1 MEEKTWLD
9 YLAAVGSVATPIFV
23 LLLTAVGW
31 RLRQRIERRLALEE
45 KLRDDR
51 VAIYNEILE
60 PFIIL
65 LMSQAAWESD
75 PKNKNRDKDALA
87 SQKLLSL
94 DYRQKGFKLSLMGS
108 DDVVQAYN
116 DLMQYFFH
124 RAAGAGE
131 VQEADIRQMMSLLGA
146 FLLAIRKSMG
156 NEATKVDKWGML
168 EWFMNDARRFRG
180 AA

>member
-9 YLAAVGSVATPIFV
+9 YLTAVGSVATPILV
-23 LLLTAVGW
+23 LLLSAIGW
-31 RLRQRIERRLALEE
+31 RLRQRLERRVALEE
-45 KLRDDR
+45 KLRSDR

-75 PKNKNRDKDALA
+75 SKNRSRDKDAIA

-94 DYRQKGFKLSLMGS
+94 DYRQKGFRLSLMGS
-108 DDVVQAYN
+108 DEVVWAYN
-116 DLMQYFFH
+116 NLMQYFFQ
-124 RAAGAGE
+124 RGAGSDD
-131 VQEADIRQMMSLLGA
+131 VQEADIRQMLALLGA

-156 NEATKVDKWGML
+156 NEATKIDKWGML
-168 EWFMNDARRFRG
+168 EWFVNDARRFRD
-180 AA
+180 